1 MLRYVAAI
9 GEFNAMIYIPPIRA
23 GKVSAMRK
31 ICELWF
37 RGTRGKNID
46 HLAALSSSTRMRVTT
61 SNASEI

>member
-46 HLAALSSSTRMRVTT
+46 HSRFILFHA
-61 SNASEI
+61 NASNYVERK